1 MHSGPKWLP
10 LQAEAAM
17 EQELEKV
24 GFKGY
29 DDADAWPERPED
41 SARQLKEDIELVN
54 ELWDEKGEGESLS
67 QE

>member
-1 MHSGPKWLP
+1 MDSGPSVLL

-17 EQELEKV
+17 EQELEEV

-29 DDADAWPERPED
+29 DEADVWPERPED
-41 SARQLKEDIELVN
+41 SARQLKEDMELVN
-54 ELWDEKGEGESLS
+54 ELWDEKGEGEPLS

>member
-1 MHSGPKWLP
+1 MHSDPELLP

-17 EQELEKV
+17 EQELEEV

-29 DDADAWPERPED
+29 DDADVWPERPED
-41 SARQLKEDIELVN
+41 SARQLKEDVELVN